1 MEQRF
6 KGIGASPGIGIG
18 EVVVIKDKRP
28 RFIYQFLLNTDANQ
42 EVKRFQQ
49 AVQKVKEEIDQLKNN
64 LSYKAPFKEVKQ
76 ILETYKGILSDPM
89 FYQATINRIKEEKI
103 NAEWALMKSLQK
115 IEKIFGEIEDEY
127 LRQRVQDVQ
136 HITNRILNVLNPNH
150 KKNAQTFTGGI
161 LITHDLSPAEA
172 IKLSA
177 KQISGFVTETGG
189 LTSHVAIVAQALNL
203 PAVVGIKGI
212 TEHAKSGNLA
222 IVDGQKGI
230 VIINPTVEVLNK
242 YKKKQ
247 KQYHIFCKEIGS
259 YAHLPAQT
267 IDGHTLKVM
276 ANIELFEEVPSI
288 LELGAEGIGLFRTEF
303 FYIQQNVLPDE
314 ESLYQYFTKVVKAV
328 HPHPVTFRTL
338 DFGGDKMTAHL
349 DLGKE
354 VNPALGLRAIRFC
367 LKQKDI
373 FKTQL
378 RAILRASVHGQV
390 RLLFP
395 LISSLEEI
403 IETKQILTSLK
414 KELAA
419 EGYTFSSHIPI
430 GIMVEVP
437 SAVTLIDFFVKEV
450 DFISIGTNDLI
461 QYALAIDRDN
471 EQVAYL
477 YEPLHPAVLKMI
489 SQIVDAAHKKGITVS
504 VCGEMARNPLYV
516 PILVGLGV
524 DELSLKAQN
533 IPLIKRIICA
543 LHFKKIHSLVQKL
556 LTMGSAQEIKRC
568 YLQQLRIWLKDLEG
582 FIDYDYITAEG
593 RNERRRQENRMH

>member
-18 EVVVIKDKRP
+18 KVVVIEDKRP
-28 RFIYQFLLNTDANQ
+28 RFTYQFLLNKADIDQ

-49 AVQKVKEEIDQLKNN
+49 AVQKVEQEIEQLKEN
-64 LSYKAPFKEVKQ
+64 LGHKAPFKEVKQ
-76 ILETYKGILSDPM
+76 ILEAYKTILSDPM
-89 FYQATINRIKEEKI
+89 FFQATIDRIKSEKI
-103 NAEWALMKSLQK
+103 NAEWALMKSLKK
-115 IEKIFGEIEDEY
+115 IEEIFGEIEDEY
-127 LRQRVQDVQ
+127 LKQRIQDV
-136 HITNRILNVLNPNH
+136 HYVTNRVLNFLNPNH
-150 KKNAQTFTGGI
+150 VKVSHTFTGGI
-161 LITHDLSPAEA
+161 LIAHDLSPAEA
-172 IKLSA
+172 TKFSA
-177 KQISGFVTETGG
+177 RQVFGFVTETGG
-189 LTSHVAIVAQALNL
+189 LTSHMAIVAQALNL
-203 PAVVGIKGI
+203 PAVVGVKDI
-212 TEHAKSGNLA
+212 TAYTKSGDSA

-230 VIINPTVEVLNK
+230 VIINPTDETLEK

-247 KQYHIFCKEIGS
+247 KQYHIFCEEIGY

-267 IDGHTLKVM
+267 LDGHTLRIM
-276 ANIELFEEVPSI
+276 ANVELFEEVPSI
-288 LELGAEGIGLFRTEF
+288 LEMGAEGIGLFRTEF
-303 FYIQQNVLPDE
+303 FYIQQNTLPE
-314 ESLYQYFTKVVKAV
+314 EETLYQYFARVVKAI
-328 HPHPVTFRTL
+328 HPYPVTFRTL
-338 DFGGDKMTAHL
+338 DFGGDKMTTHL
-349 DLGKE
+349 DLGQE

-403 IETKQILTSLK
+403 LETKQILASLK
-414 KELAA
+414 TELMA
-419 EGYTFSSHIPI
+419 EGYDFSPHIPM

-461 QYALAIDRDN
+461 QYALAIDRNN

-489 SQIVDAAHKKGITVS
+489 YQIIKTAHKRGITVS
-504 VCGEMARNPLYV
+504 VCGEMARELLYV

-524 DELSLKAQN
+524 DEFSLKAQN
-533 IPLIKRIICA
+533 IPLIKRVIRM
-543 LHFKKIHSLVQKL
+543 LHFEKAHSLVQEL
-556 LTMGSAQEIKRC
+556 LTMGSVQEIKKH
-568 YLQQLRIWLKDLEG
+568 YFQHLRVWLKDLEG
-582 FIDYDYITAEG
+582 IVDYGEG
-593 RNERRRQENRMH
+593 AVDGY